1 MVCDWW
7 NGYNNLNMNI
17 ELTEDNF
24 VMYALKHY
32 DNPSCK
38 GIREF
43 EDDLKRF
50 RYLIRLFRKY
60 EAGKGLKERLI
71 LNHLV
76 VVFNLFGV
84 EAATR
89 MLFFKIEKQYWSQ
102 LKSFL
107 SFLCV
112 MPIGIVITS
121 QGCTVN
127 GYEIPADDKIINL
140 LSTI

>member
-1 MVCDWW
+1 MT
-7 NGYNNLNMNI
+7 I
-17 ELTEDNF
+17 ELTENNF
-24 VMYALKHY
+24 VIYALKHY
-32 DNPSCK
+32 DNPSCG

-76 VVFNLFGV
+76 VVYNLFGV

-107 SFLCV
+107 TFLHV

-127 GYEIPADDKIINL
+127 GYEISADDEVITL

>member
-1 MVCDWW
+1 
-7 NGYNNLNMNI
+7 MNI
-17 ELTEDNF
+17 ELTENNF

-32 DNPSCK
+32 DNPSCR

-76 VVFNLFGV
+76 VVYNLFGV

-107 SFLCV
+107 AFLHV
-112 MPIGIVITS
+112 MPIGIVVTS

-127 GYEIPADDKIINL
+127 GFEIPVDDKIITL

>member
-1 MVCDWW
+1 MLSEERLTLTT
-7 NGYNNLNMNI
+7 LNMRF
-17 ELTEDNF
+17 ELTDNNF
-24 VMYALKHY
+24 ILYALKHY
-32 DNPSCK
+32 DNPSCR
-38 GIREF
+38 GTVEF

-76 VVFNLFGV
+76 VVYNLFGV

-107 SFLCV
+107 TFLNV

-121 QGCTVN
+121 QGSDIN
-127 GYEIPADDKIINL
+127 GFEIPLDEKIITL
-140 LSTI
+140 LNTI